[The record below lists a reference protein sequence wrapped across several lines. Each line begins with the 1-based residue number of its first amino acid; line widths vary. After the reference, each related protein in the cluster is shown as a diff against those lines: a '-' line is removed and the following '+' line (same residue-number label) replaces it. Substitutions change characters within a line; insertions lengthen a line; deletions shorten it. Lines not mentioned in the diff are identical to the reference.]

1 MPKKLTPEEVK
12 RVNESA
18 RDFIRK
24 MNAVPET
31 GRILLTSDKF
41 SGPIGLKRVDPD
53 PEIDVAPERE

>member
-24 MNAVPET
+24 MNAVPEGART
-31 GRILLTSDKF
+31 LLTGDKF
-41 SGPIGLKRVDPD
+41 SGPIAMEKVDPD
-53 PEIDVAPERE
+53 PEIIAAPEKE